1 MLGLFLL
8 SILLCDAESQC
19 FNETDHLTLE
29 PPGLIGEYGRTY
41 SVFCNSTFLNPVSM
55 YWSDGGG
62 PADLSTNV
70 TSISKNVSLSEW
82 NVQLHCKMRL
92 NDSNCSTMQVPITV
106 YQNPENVLLDFPT
119 SLEEGTQYEL
129 RCDIINVTPLQNLK
143 VQWYKDDQPIMDV
156 SFKNTSKTPQ
166 NASAPLSMKI
176 SREDDGAQMR
186 CEAKLDFGP
195 LGPKTPAFSS
205 STLNISVSNAS
216 RILLGNAPTE
226 MPTAAPT
233 VSEAGCPLTLTA
245 DKIVVR
251 YGDPASVT
259 CSTPL
264 TDHVGMGWEA
274 ALGSIGM
281 VKQMEVTWKVK
292 RLEQWNIAPKCFIT
306 LNAEDDEEEQQ
317 CFKVLHITLYKTP
330 DMVSVSL
337 GGHTG
342 PLVEGHEYQLMCS
355 IYNVAPVMNITINWH
370 KDGVI
375 IEKAVLN
382 DTMGN
387 VSSSLRITPGRQ
399 DHGAKFK
406 CEVQLD
412 LGPDGPQP
420 LPTETSEPY
429 VTEVDY
435 APRFSCNDHYETNE
449 TSERQPPCKP
459 EGRPDPVVTWFKDG
473 KEVDLT
479 KPWAR
484 HDSGQYH
491 LLAANKYGTSNHSLF
506 IDVLCA
512 PLFSCDDHYETEENN
527 VQRPRCKPEGRPD
540 PVVTWFKDGK
550 EVDLTKPWA
559 RHDSGQYHLRAVN
572 KYGTSNHS
580 LLIDV
585 LYAPELNKADYT
597 VEVGRG
603 EDVTLVC
610 SAEGNPAPVI
620 EWSVNGAH
628 NLNLTTRERQSNITV
643 TGATSTNAGVYKCFA
658 TNKVGRV
665 TSSASLIVKDRSP
678 RLSTTLIFVIVSIV
692 LLIFAL
698 CLLICCCSTLRNKRG
713 QYNLLPRPQS
723 GREMFPMT
731 AQLANGNA

>member
-506 IDVLCA
+506 IDVL
-512 PLFSCDDHYETEENN
+512 
-527 VQRPRCKPEGRPD
+527 
-540 PVVTWFKDGK
+540 
-550 EVDLTKPWA
+550 
-559 RHDSGQYHLRAVN
+559 
-572 KYGTSNHS
+572 
-580 LLIDV
+580 
-585 LYAPELNKADYT
+585 YAPELNKADYT